1 MVMLGTAHKSRPLF
15 LKVRNMIRDDLT
27 GRRFGKLTVIKELG
41 GGRILCRCDCGR
53 EKEFNKSNVKRG
65 LARSCGSCVRR
76 HTRRDLIK
84 DTVGRRF
91 GKLVVLKEL
100 GYRRVLCQCDCGN
113 IKEVSKSHLLSGDI
127 ISCGCALK
135 QIAIKSRE
143 PKLYKGTD
151 INKISTS
158 AATSRSSTGVRGVSY
173 STRRGKYRA
182 NIGFRGRKFELGYFD
197 TIEEAVAARKAAE
210 ERLYKPLI
218 EEWRDSNE
226 RKQKKGK

>member
-1 MVMLGTAHKSRPLF
+1 MAALLWYLIEVMHMV
-15 LKVRNMIRDDLT
+15 RDDLT
-27 GRRFGKLTVIKELG
+27 GQRFGKLVVLKELG
-41 GGRILCRCDCGR
+41 GGRIICRCDCGR

-65 LARSCGSCVRR
+65 LAKSCGRCVRR

-91 GKLVVLKEL
+91 GRLVVLKEL
-100 GYRRVLCQCDCGN
+100 GYGRVLCRCDCGN
-113 IKEVSKSHLLSGDI
+113 VKEINKGHLLNGDI
-127 ISCGCALK
+127 VSCGCK
-135 QIAIKSRE
+135 MRGNAIEARA
-143 PKLYKGTD
+143 PKMYKGTD
-151 INKISTS
+151 INKIST
-158 AATSRSSTGVRGVSY
+158 ATATSRSSTGIRGVSY

-182 NIGFRGRKFELGYFD
+182 NIGFRGQKFELGYFD
-197 TIEEAVAARKAAE
+197 TLEEAAKARKAAE

>member
-100 GYRRVLCQCDCGN
+100 GCPNYARAVC
-113 IKEVSKSHLLSGDI
+113 
-127 ISCGCALK
+127 
-135 QIAIKSRE
+135 
-143 PKLYKGTD
+143 
-151 INKISTS
+151 S
-158 AATSRSSTGVRGVSY
+158 ASVT
-173 STRRGKYRA
+173 
-182 NIGFRGRKFELGYFD
+182 
-197 TIEEAVAARKAAE
+197 AE
-210 ERLYKPLI
+210 I
-218 EEWRDSNE
+218 
-226 RKQKKGK
+226 

>member
-1 MVMLGTAHKSRPLF
+1 
-15 LKVRNMIRDDLT
+15 MIRDNLI
-27 GRRFGKLTVIKELG
+27 GQRFGKLTVIKELG

-65 LARSCGSCVRR
+65 LTKSCGSCVRR

-100 GYRRVLCQCDCGN
+100 GYGRVLCRCDCGN
-113 IKEVSKSHLLSGDI
+113 TKEISKTHLLNGDI

-135 QIAIKSRE
+135 QTAIKSRE

-151 INKISTS
+151 INKIST
-158 AATSRSSTGVRGVSY
+158 ATATSRSSTGIRGVSY

-182 NIGFRGRKFELGYFD
+182 NIGFRGQKFELGYFD
-197 TIEEAVAARKAAE
+197 TLEEAAAARKAAE

-218 EEWRDSNE
+218 EEWRE
-226 RKQKKGK
+226 RQNKKSDCEK

>member
-1 MVMLGTAHKSRPLF
+1 
-15 LKVRNMIRDDLT
+15 MIRDDLT
-27 GRRFGKLTVIKELG
+27 GQRFGKLTVLKELG

-84 DTVGRRF
+84 DVTGKRF

-100 GYRRVLCQCDCGN
+100 GYRRVLCRCDCGS
-113 IKEVSKSHLLSGDI
+113 IKEVNKSHLLSGDI
-127 ISCGCALK
+127 VSCGCVLK
-135 QIAIKSRE
+135 QTAIKSRE

-158 AATSRSSTGVRGVSY
+158 AATSRSSTGIRGVSY
-173 STRRGKYRA
+173 SKRRGKYSA
-182 NIGFRGRKFELGYFD
+182 NIGFRGQKFELGYFD
-197 TIEEAVAARKAAE
+197 TIEEAAKARKTAE

-218 EEWRDSNE
+218 EEWRN
-226 RKQKKGK
+226 KNAGQQKKSK

>member
-1 MVMLGTAHKSRPLF
+1 
-15 LKVRNMIRDDLT
+15 MIRDDLT
-27 GRRFGKLTVIKELG
+27 GKRFGKLTVLKELG

-53 EKEFNKSNVKRG
+53 EKEFIKSNVKRG

-135 QIAIKSRE
+135 QSAIKSRE

-151 INKISTS
+151 INKISTV
-158 AATSRSSTGVRGVSY
+158 APTSRSSTGIRGVSY

-182 NIGFRGRKFELGYFD
+182 NIGFRGQKFELGYFD
-197 TIEEAVAARKAAE
+197 TIEEAAKARKAAE
-210 ERLYKPLI
+210 ERLYKPLR
-218 EEWRDSNE
+218 EEWRDNNE
-226 RKQKKGK
+226 RKQEKGK

>member
-1 MVMLGTAHKSRPLF
+1 
-15 LKVRNMIRDDLT
+15 MIRDNLI
-27 GRRFGKLTVIKELG
+27 GQRFGKLTVIKELG

-65 LARSCGSCVRR
+65 LAKSCGSCVRR

-100 GYRRVLCQCDCGN
+100 GYGRVLCRCDCGN
-113 IKEVSKSHLLSGDI
+113 TKEISKTHLLNSDI

-135 QIAIKSRE
+135 QTAIKSRE

-151 INKISTS
+151 INKIST
-158 AATSRSSTGVRGVSY
+158 ATATSRSSTGIRGVSY

-182 NIGFRGRKFELGYFD
+182 NIGFRGQKFELGCFD
-197 TIEEAVAARKAAE
+197 TLEEAAAARKAAE

-218 EEWRDSNE
+218 EEWRE
-226 RKQKKGK
+226 RQNKKSDCEK

>member
-1 MVMLGTAHKSRPLF
+1 MAALLWHLIEVMHMV
-15 LKVRNMIRDDLT
+15 RDDLT
-27 GRRFGKLTVIKELG
+27 GQRFGKLVVLKELG

-53 EKEFNKSNVKRG
+53 EKGFNKSNVKRG
-65 LARSCGSCVRR
+65 LAKSCGSCVRR

-84 DTVGRRF
+84 DLTGKRF

-100 GYRRVLCQCDCGN
+100 GYRRALCKCDCGN
-113 IKEVSKSHLLSGDI
+113 VKEVNKSHLLSGDI
-127 ISCGCALK
+127 ISCGCK
-135 QIAIKSRE
+135 MRKNAIEARA

-151 INKISTS
+151 INKIST
-158 AATSRSSTGVRGVSY
+158 ATATSRSSTGIRGVSY

-182 NIGFRGRKFELGYFD
+182 NIGFRGQKFELGYFD
-197 TIEEAVAARKAAE
+197 TLEEAAKARKAAE

-226 RKQKKGK
+226 RKQEKGK